1 MEIQMWEKGVRKM
14 KVSQESNSEISDQ
27 DTAEMKPMVENLA
40 RNNEHLGKEFKDFC
54 LWGWKESANFEKKSN
69 ETNETKIRKMT

>member
-1 MEIQMWEKGVRKM
+1 MWEKGVRKM

>member
-27 DTAEMKPMVENLA
+27 DTAEMKPMVEKLA
-40 RNNEHLGKEFKDFC
+40 RNNEHLDKEFKDFC
-54 LWGWKESANFEKKSN
+54 LWGW
-69 ETNETKIRKMT
+69 

>member
-1 MEIQMWEKGVRKM
+1 M

-54 LWGWKESANFEKKSN
+54 L
-69 ETNETKIRKMT
+69 